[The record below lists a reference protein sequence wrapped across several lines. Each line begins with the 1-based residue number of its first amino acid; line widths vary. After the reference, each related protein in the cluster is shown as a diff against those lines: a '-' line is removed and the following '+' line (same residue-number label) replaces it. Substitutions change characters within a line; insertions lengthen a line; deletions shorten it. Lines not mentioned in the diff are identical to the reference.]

1 MATRGERFRKA
12 FAEARRRG
20 DKKFYFE
27 GGWYETKLATETKA
41 KSSTYKVGDHKTRF
55 KQGKDGT
62 INATVTGTQ
71 KGEDPVT
78 VTAGYTKIIRNNKNF
93 LNFVPIDERTDLV
106 DNNGNTRVYYNRNNG
121 MYYVTDNYGYIIGTS
136 NDERAKNNGFMEF
149 VQYGDNK
156 ESLKRS
162 GASRINM
169 RANMNEANQLS
180 RQKEERA
187 GRELQDNMN
196 RGRAYFA
203 NTVSGVMN
211 TPNHAI
217 MGAAR
222 VLNPLSPYSFTDY
235 LKGFNPGEYYEG
247 NSTQTAGLGDV
258 FEVQSEP
265 ARMALNLVGNA
276 YTAKG
281 LTGKYSPRLTEGT
294 TTAYNYTRFRTPQT
308 GRFVKAKATYR
319 VPNGQNKHLS
329 DSYPMVYKDGKLVS
343 RKTVIP
349 EEVYKD
355 VIAPKTVYVKDGR
368 VFVPHHPINENVNV
382 EQVGQENVPTYS
394 IEYTEAGSNPTIE
407 GRLLTGDFVPGTT
420 APEWGSGNPENGVMV
435 ISSYGSNMN
444 DLGGRQMSGR
454 KYTSRQST
462 EQKGSHSRVS
472 RKRFGGKLLIRK

>member
-1 MATRGERFRKA
+1 MATRGERSRKA

-27 GGWYETKLATETKA
+27 GGWYGTKLATETKA

-55 KQGKDGT
+55 KKGKDGT
-62 INATVTGTQ
+62 INATITGTK

-78 VTAGYTKIIRNNKNF
+78 VTAGYKKTIRNNKNF

-211 TPNHAI
+211 TPNHAV

-222 VLNPLSPYSFTDY
+222 VLNPWSQYSFNDY
-235 LKGFNPGEYYEG
+235 LRGFNPDEYYEG
-247 NSTQTAGLGDV
+247 NSTQTAELEDV

-265 ARMALNLVGNA
+265 GRMALNLVGN
-276 YTAKG
+276 TAKG
-281 LTGKYSPRLTEGT
+281 LAGRYSPRLTDT
-294 TTAYNYTRFRTPQT
+294 TQAYSYTRFRTPQN
-308 GRFVKAKATYR
+308 GRFTQAKATYR
-319 VPNGQNKHLS
+319 IPNGPNKHIS
-329 DSYPMVYKDGKLVS
+329 DSYPMD
-343 RKTVIP
+343 
-349 EEVYKD
+349 
-355 VIAPKTVYVKDGR
+355 
-368 VFVPHHPINENVNV
+368 PINEDVDV
-382 EQVGQENVPTYS
+382 EQIRQENVPTYS
-394 IEYTEAGSNPTIE
+394 IEYSGAGSNPTIE

-454 KYTSRQST
+454 KYISRQST
-462 EQKGSHSRVS
+462 EQKGSHSSVS